1 MRSGFTHGVESGSN
15 QASRSFHGP
24 GLPSCRDGWPR
35 LIGDAS
41 ATEVRGTRRRL
52 IVASEE
58 CPPHM
63 APCRRAERGLGYCRR
78 VRKGP
83 PDHQGTTG
91 QNLVLVHRGARLVFI
106 RHSQGFSVFTA
117 IDVRDR
123 LRQQNDVNAHSST
136 VWRAS
141 RFRLPSGGGH
151 LSRRS
156 VSTDSAVAP
165 RAVDQG
171 GLPPSRNAPARRPGD
186 WCGDRVG
193 DAAGADAACGVP
205 ARESGTRVIGAVQEG
220 ADGIARTTFAAWA
233 AGDPAVGAY
242 GSVL

>member
-156 VSTDSAVAP
+156 VSRDSAVAP

-171 GLPPSRNAPARRPGD
+171 GLPPSRNAPA
-186 WCGDRVG
+186 
-193 DAAGADAACGVP
+193 AGLETGVV
-205 ARESGTRVIGAVQEG
+205 T
-220 ADGIARTTFAAWA
+220 
-233 AGDPAVGAY
+233 
-242 GSVL
+242 GSVMPPGRMPRVVSQPASRAPA